1 MNEAIAYKQT
11 EIKTSNN
18 VRIISLLYDGAIN
31 FIKMGIQKLKQG
43 DIAGK
48 GLYASKATSIVGE
61 LASSLNMEAGGEIS
75 TNLRRLYDFVLDRLL
90 YANLK
95 NDIEAFESAEEILN
109 ILRDGWKKMEANMSS
124 QIGNQLNRPIAQGIR
139 I

>member
-1 MNEAIAYKQT
+1 MNEAIAYRQT

-31 FIKMGIQKLKQG
+31 FIKMGIQKLKEG

-124 QIGNQLNRPIAQGIR
+124 QIGSQLNRPIAQGIR